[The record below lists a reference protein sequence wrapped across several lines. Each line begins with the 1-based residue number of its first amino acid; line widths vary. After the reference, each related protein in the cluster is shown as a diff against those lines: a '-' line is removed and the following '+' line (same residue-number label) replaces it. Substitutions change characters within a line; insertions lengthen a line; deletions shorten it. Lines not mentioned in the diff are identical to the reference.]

1 MAFNAFMPGEHNYQM
16 GKPMQGMPGAQPA
29 PQVAQAQPQKRQPI
43 MNAFSKIFEYGAP
56 EAFQQGRDKRLTR
69 DLGNALADG
78 NYSGAAEMAF
88 RSGKLEAG
96 LKLRGEAETRRK
108 TETDEQRKTEAQG
121 TYQLFNSMQPAQI
134 NDYAMQDPVGF
145 ERMTGMSSEEYLQSA
160 KQMQQYG
167 MMPDQFRQFVIQRAQ
182 AELGM
187 ESKPTEYGLDLVPVL
202 DPETGQT
209 IYVQSSKAGGV
220 RPVEGYVPPAPEPDQ
235 RPWWAQEG
243 GGVDPA
249 QLANQ
254 AAGRAGGV
262 NVYAGAA
269 GAGQYQ
275 GLPDGTIIEPPPGT
289 SPLPRGQTWVLRNGQ
304 PAVEAVSGSEAE
316 REAQGAA
323 TAKTALDNTFDNIM
337 QSYLDLQDKGAI
349 RDTEATTGQNISAFM
364 QSSQPGRVIGKAI
377 GSEAESLRETI
388 EALQPSITQAI
399 MSQPGMSARSM
410 DSQRELEFFMRS
422 ITTPTADVWANFTTL
437 HALDK
442 RFGSGQLMNRML
454 QMGRITP
461 EDYTRITR
469 SPRVGTVINQMDRK
483 IGELFVTGDQGQLQD
498 LSGLVA
504 QDGSPVTEEDIQE
517 TMAATGLTREQIIA
531 RLRGQ

>member
-1 MAFNAFMPGEHNYQM
+1 
-16 GKPMQGMPGAQPA
+16 
-29 PQVAQAQPQKRQPI
+29 
-43 MNAFSKIFEYGAP
+43 
-56 EAFQQGRDKRLTR
+56 
-69 DLGNALADG
+69 
-78 NYSGAAEMAF
+78 
-88 RSGKLEAG
+88 
-96 LKLRGEAETRRK
+96 
-108 TETDEQRKTEAQG
+108 
-121 TYQLFNSMQPAQI
+121 
-134 NDYAMQDPVGF
+134 
-145 ERMTGMSSEEYLQSA
+145 
-160 KQMQQYG
+160 
-167 MMPDQFRQFVIQRAQ
+167 
-182 AELGM
+182 
-187 ESKPTEYGLDLVPVL
+187 
-202 DPETGQT
+202 
-209 IYVQSSKAGGV
+209 
-220 RPVEGYVPPAPEPDQ
+220 
-235 RPWWAQEG
+235 
-243 GGVDPA
+243 
-249 QLANQ
+249 
-254 AAGRAGGV
+254 
-262 NVYAGAA
+262 
-269 GAGQYQ
+269 
-275 GLPDGTIIEPPPGT
+275 
-289 SPLPRGQTWVLRNGQ
+289 VLRNGQ

-337 QSYLDLQDKGAI
+337 QSYLDLQEKGAI

-410 DSQRELEFFMRS
+410 DSQRELEFFMKS

-483 IGELFVTGDQGQLQD
+483 IGELFVTGDQKQLLD